1 MTELPFRLI
10 RVSLWTLLLDQR
22 QLELQKLA
30 SSEQQTREQM
40 TYFKNEL
47 ENRETN
53 YNRRFVP
60 SSDRGSRGRPDAA
73 ALRVVTEN
81 AAASKPKAKSNEMA
95 SAAPPRRKSARKK
108 KAGSTTRLPKICK
121 K

>member
-1 MTELPFRLI
+1 M
-10 RVSLWTLLLDQR
+10 
-22 QLELQKLA
+22 ELQRLA
-30 SSEQQTREQM
+30 SSEQQAREQM

-53 YNRRFVP
+53 YNKRFVS
-60 SSDRGSRGRPDAA
+60 SSDRGNRSRSDPA

-81 AAASKPKAKSNEMA
+81 AAASKPKAKSKETA
-95 SAAPPRRKSARKK
+95 SAAPPRRKPARGGARKK
-108 KAGSTTRLPKICK
+108 KAGSATRLPKITK

>member
-1 MTELPFRLI
+1 MNFLFNYLC
-10 RVSLWTLLLDQR
+10 LTLDLLYQR

-53 YNRRFVP
+53 YNRRFV
-60 SSDRGSRGRPDAA
+60 SSGDRGSRGRSDAA
-73 ALRVVTEN
+73 ASCSGGCCVV
-81 AAASKPKAKSNEMA
+81 P
-95 SAAPPRRKSARKK
+95 
-108 KAGSTTRLPKICK
+108 TTPG
-121 K
+121 

>member
-1 MTELPFRLI
+1 M
-10 RVSLWTLLLDQR
+10 
-22 QLELQKLA
+22 ELQKLA

-53 YNRRFVP
+53 YNKRFV
-60 SSDRGSRGRPDAA
+60 SSGDRGSRGRPDPA

-81 AAASKPKAKSNEMA
+81 AAAACKPKAKSNETA
-95 SAAPPRRKSARKK
+95 SAAPPRRKPARGGARKK
-108 KAGSTTRLPKICK
+108 KAGSTTRLPKITK

>member
-1 MTELPFRLI
+1 L
-10 RVSLWTLLLDQR
+10 QR
-22 QLELQKLA
+22 LA

-53 YNRRFVP
+53 YNRRFVS
-60 SSDRGSRGRPDAA
+60 SSDRGSRGRSDAA

-81 AAASKPKAKSNEMA
+81 AAASKPKAKSNDTA
-95 SAAPPRRKSARKK
+95 SAAPPRRKPARGGGTRKK
-108 KAGSTTRLPKICK
+108 KASSATRLPKITK